1 MGCIFLWLFL
11 FKFSFIGCRA
21 AGIQSSTGMWNFS
34 SFFFPYI
41 FSNAQSPP
49 FKEPVRW
56 AIIKDW
62 QFPSRIKKIFF
73 KNSLNRN
80 TQLKNRHFQ
89 RMFFRLVHCK
99 RNSLNQIIQTQPVP
113 LFYFFKYKRGG
124 TIFFTVRI
132 YSYTTGKRRSRRL
145 ETRKKEKNGHSVVK
159 TITRQRCRKHLEFRG
174 WGGWGY
180 TKHFIFDWDRRH
192 G

>member
-145 ETRKKEKNGHSVVK
+145 ETRKKK
-159 TITRQRCRKHLEFRG
+159 TAIVS
-174 WGGWGY
+174 
-180 TKHFIFDWDRRH
+180 
-192 G
+192 